1 MTKNFR
7 FFSQFFVLV
16 LFLLGGVPLF
26 SFSKTHSVQPVPD
39 SIQKIKD
46 RGYLIV
52 SMIRDD
58 DPPYVMKNPQGQ
70 MIGIDISLAQD
81 IAKNMGVDLKI
92 LRTATTYDDVVEQV
106 FQGKADI
113 GISNL
118 SITLG
123 RAEKVNYSIP
133 YVSLKK
139 TILLNR
145 GHFFRTRQRENDS
158 LESFFQKGHK
168 LGVMKGSSY
177 VEFSKMYFPKAEIAE
192 YPTNED
198 LLHALDTQQIA
209 GVFWDEFEMEKV
221 IFLSPGGPIRYFVVK
236 MNVPSDKSAMVL
248 PKQDLDFLQWVDT
261 FLELSRRTFKIQDVL
276 NMYMAHLREKK

>member
-52 SMIRDD
+52 SMIRED

-123 RAEKVNYSIP
+123 RAEKVNYSSP

-145 GHFFRTRQRENDS
+145 ANFFRTRQRQDDS
-158 LESFFQKGHK
+158 LESFFRNGHK
-168 LGVMKGSSY
+168 LGVMKGTSY
-177 VEFSKMYFPKAEIAE
+177 VEFARLQFPQAEIVE
-192 YPTNED
+192 YSNED
-198 LLHALDTQQIA
+198 ELIKALAVRQIA
-209 GVFWDEFEMEKV
+209 GIFWDEFELERILILYKE
-221 IFLSPGGPIRYFVVK
+221 GPIRYIAVVMDVSSYK
-236 MNVPSDKSAMVL
+236 AGIAVPKG
-248 PKQDLDFLQWVDT
+248 DLNFLRWINTFLQLNRKP
-261 FLELSRRTFKIQDVL
+261 LEISDLLKIHLSNL
-276 NMYMAHLREKK
+276 NKK